1 MVCDADY
8 GEFGVGG
15 GSGGSPCTDVTPFGF
30 AGEYTD
36 SSGLIYLRAR
46 WYDPV
51 SGQFLSVDPLVD
63 VTRDAYG
70 YAGGNPLQFTDPLGL
85 DWLDAVGEWTAA
97 FGDTVTFGG
106 TEQIRR
112 LISYSMGDGDR
123 DLISHCT
130 VFYEWGG
137 HGGDIANVGLAFVGG
152 VGAVQSALRGLEQS
166 VALYSPFEAGLSTA
180 QSALRA
186 EPAVASVATEVV
198 GEASAALR
206 SATRTGLGAADG
218 ADWAN
223 ASGILRDSSAGK
235 GNFGVGAGT
244 VADAESAGA
253 AWVGEDARLAS
264 DGYGWVSRDGLRQW
278 RPPSYKPE
286 RGIWQSNFESKW
298 PGISGWQA
306 NGHLDIVDLP

>member
-1 MVCDADY
+1 VASAAEVSANDPWVVVYARLDSNLPSGYYLAVHDDLGKRLCFTTNRECHGTAEVPTGMPRVY
-8 GEFGVGG
+8 FGYVVQGQ
-15 GSGGSPCTDVTPFGF
+15 PP
-30 AGEYTD
+30 
-36 SSGLIYLRAR
+36 SSRV
-46 WYDPV
+46 P
-51 SGQFLSVDPLVD
+51 
-63 VTRDAYG
+63 T
-70 YAGGNPLQFTDPLGL
+70 
-85 DWLDAVGEWTAA
+85 TAA

-180 QSALRA
+180 QSALHA

-206 SATRTGLGAADG
+206 SAAEAAGGESVAITKPYVRPSAATTTAQRASVQGQPCVDCGAVTGSQVADHIDPLVKEYYRTGAIDLDRMRSLDAVQPQCPTCSARQG
-218 ADWAN
+218 ADL
-223 ASGILRDSSAGK
+223 SRYSR
-235 GNFGVGAGT
+235 
-244 VADAESAGA
+244 EMR
-253 AWVGEDARLAS
+253 RLL
-264 DGYGWVSRDGLRQW
+264 GLD
-278 RPPSYKPE
+278 P
-286 RGIWQSNFESKW
+286 
-298 PGISGWQA
+298 
-306 NGHLDIVDLP
+306 